1 YDAALEQGSPDPAD
15 PSVTCR
21 VITILRADEY

>member
-1 YDAALEQGSPDPAD
+1 YDAALEGGSHDPVD
-15 PSVTCR
+15 PGVTCR